1 MRFLLICFCVVSI
14 TVPVA
19 FMVLGPSARQHGAD
33 RATLVIEASACGDTT
48 GVVAEGWEE
57 RCSERAASRTNN

>member
-1 MRFLLICFCVVSI
+1 MRFLLICFCVVAI

-19 FMVLGPSARQHGAD
+19 FVVLGPSARQHGAD

-48 GVVAEGWEE
+48 GVVAEGWKD
-57 RCSERAASRTNN
+57 RCSERAASRANN